1 MRIFYDRSFTFFT
14 SIAGP
19 AFIAFDTFQL
29 NSICLVQYS
38 TQNFKSY
45 GMQKKRKWKTDLP
58 REAAAGVVLSTEDH
72 GVLWISRKGQK
83 HWTYPNQTE
92 AEAGIINIASPT
104 LTPLASAK
112 QPLSHCKWMVLH
124 LNEQANNECW
134 WWWIC
139 FACCAV
145 LSQFSLL
152 FNLSPLENLTFRCF
166 FRLYIFTFCKLET
179 VIYQIRGLLISGYW
193 KLPKNNLVPFFGE
206 AKNRH
211 IQFPHAKHRFYFR
224 FHIRGLCMKLCI
236 LSVSESNVKYYC
248 VSKR

>member
-1 MRIFYDRSFTFFT
+1 
-14 SIAGP
+14 
-19 AFIAFDTFQL
+19 
-29 NSICLVQYS
+29 
-38 TQNFKSY
+38 
-45 GMQKKRKWKTDLP
+45 
-58 REAAAGVVLSTEDH
+58 
-72 GVLWISRKGQK
+72 
-83 HWTYPNQTE
+83 
-92 AEAGIINIASPT
+92 
-104 LTPLASAK
+104 
-112 QPLSHCKWMVLH
+112 MVLH

-152 FNLSPLENLTFRCF
+152 FNLSPLENLTFRWF

-224 FHIRGLCMKLCI
+224 FHIRGLSMKLCI
-236 LSVSESNVKYYC
+236 LSVSESNVEYCC
-248 VSKR
+248 VSKRLLCRELYWSINALFSLKSCQVPRILLYCNYHYLQ